1 MPSNTLHQCKL
12 TNHSSSVLEPM
23 DGPENSVSRTDQL
36 IKKGKEEFKF
46 KRTEDKSV
54 ENEVGIE

>member
-1 MPSNTLHQCKL
+1 
-12 TNHSSSVLEPM
+12 M

-54 ENEVGIE
+54 ENEVGIEYYNSVIYREHIVLMNLTH